1 MAEAVDLEVGIFVRE
16 AFPQH
21 HDMAP
26 PLTEYYAN
34 GTRIEE
40 AADGV
45 MKEAFVS
52 SITLAM
58 VAITVVSFCL
68 ARRLAGVSCYRGLPL
83 ARWCKFLFF
92 LSLMFWFNSNSLK

>member
-1 MAEAVDLEVGIFVRE
+1 MAEAVDVEVGIFVRE
-16 AFPQH
+16 TFPQH

-26 PLTEYYAN
+26 RLTEYYAN

-40 AADGV
+40 AAGGIT
-45 MKEAFVS
+45 KEAFIS
-52 SITLAM
+52 SITLSM

-68 ARRLAGVSCYRGLPL
+68 ARRLAGVSRHRRLPL

-92 LSLMFWFNSNSLK
+92 FISYVLVQF